1 MHFEDITLV
10 HALPGRVR
18 LKLGEMKNNPALA
31 REVKKMLSA
40 KPGVFRV
47 EVNYTTGSI
56 LLQFDPEVIDLFQ
69 AANY

>member
-31 REVKKMLSA
+31 RDLKKHLSA
-40 KPGVFRV
+40 KPGILRV
-47 EVNYTTGSI
+47 EVNHTTGSV
-56 LLQFDPEVIDLFQ
+56 LLHFDPGVIDLFQ
-69 AANY
+69 AVNY